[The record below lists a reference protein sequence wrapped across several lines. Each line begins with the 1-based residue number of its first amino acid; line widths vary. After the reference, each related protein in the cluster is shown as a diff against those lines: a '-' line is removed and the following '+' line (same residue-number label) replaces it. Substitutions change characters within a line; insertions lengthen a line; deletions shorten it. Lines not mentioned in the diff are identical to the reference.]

1 MSIICNISSFNDR
14 EYVLC
19 ISISQLSGSVS
30 NTLSRALE
38 ISIYILCLYVFF
50 ICIVVVQ
57 LPSCIR
63 PFVTQIHVHWISDAI
78 QPSHPLL
85 PSSSAFKIFSS
96 IRDFSNEVA
105 IPIRWPKYWSFSFKS
120 LALCLLYGPALT
132 KVCLCDHWEDHSLD
146 YMDLCQQ
153 SSVCFSTHYLHLS

>member
-30 NTLSRALE
+30 NTLSRASE
-38 ISIYILCLYVFF
+38 ISIYILCLYVYF

-57 LPSCIR
+57 LPSHIWS
-63 PFVTQIHVHWISDAI
+63 FVIQIHIHWISDAI

-96 IRDFSNEVA
+96 IRDFSNEYSGL
-105 IPIRWPKYWSFSFKS
+105 ISFKIDCLIS
-120 LALCLLYGPALT
+120 LQSKGLSGVFSNRVFSAQLSLWSNSHIHTWLLEKPQF
-132 KVCLCDHWEDHSLD
+132 WLD
-146 YMDLCQQ
+146 R
-153 SSVCFSTHYLHLS
+153 YLSAN